1 MFTKILVGLDGS
13 PREPAVLRQAVE
25 LADRLGGKLLLC
37 RAMQIPVSIPAVA
50 WSLAGDDFEK
60 FLIEHGHAA
69 LEKIGNELP
78 AGLVGGAYSGIGQ
91 PADYICKVAE
101 EQKCDLIVMGTHGYD
116 RVERLLGTTA
126 SKVANRAPCSVMIV
140 RDRD

>member
-13 PREPAVLRQAVE
+13 PREPAVLQQAVE
-25 LADRLGGKLLLC
+25 LADRLGGKLLLV

-60 FLIEHGHAA
+60 FLVEHGHAA
-69 LEKIGNELP
+69 LEKIAGDLP
-78 AGLVGGAYSGIGQ
+78 EGIVGGMHSGIGQ

-101 EQKCDLIVMGTHGYD
+101 ERKADLVVIGSHGYD

-126 SKVANRAPCSVMIV
+126 SKVVNRAPCSVMVV
-140 RDRD
+140 RYQS

>member
-13 PREPAVLRQAVE
+13 PREPAVLEQAVE

-60 FLIEHGHAA
+60 FLVEHGHAA
-69 LEKIGNELP
+69 LEKIASELP
-78 AGLVGGAYSGIGQ
+78 EGIVGDIHSGIGQ
-91 PADYICKVAE
+91 PADYLVKVAE
-101 EQKCDLIVMGTHGYD
+101 ERKADLVVIGSHGYD
-116 RVERLLGTTA
+116 RVERILGTTA
-126 SKVANRAPCSVMIV
+126 SKVVNRAPCSVMVV
-140 RDRD
+140 RE

>member
-13 PREPAVLRQAVE
+13 PREPAVLKQAVE

-60 FLIEHGHAA
+60 FLVEHGHAS
-69 LEKIGNELP
+69 LEKIGSELP
-78 AGLVGGAYSGIGQ
+78 EGVVGGAFSGIGQ
-91 PADYICKVAE
+91 PADFIIKVAE
-101 EQKCDLIVMGTHGYD
+101 ENKADVIVIGSHGYD

-126 SKVANRAPCSVMIV
+126 SKVVNRAPCSVMVV
-140 RDRD
+140 RERA